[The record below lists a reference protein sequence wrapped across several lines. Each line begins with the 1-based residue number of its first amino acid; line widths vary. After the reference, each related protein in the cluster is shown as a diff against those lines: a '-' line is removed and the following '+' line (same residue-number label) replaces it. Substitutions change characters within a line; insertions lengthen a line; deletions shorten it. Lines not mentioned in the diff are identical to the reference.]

1 MPMNEVCVIDSSG
14 RFVTVAD
21 RDYELRDG
29 EQFVETAPPVFRPA
43 AGYPGFVK
51 PIWNGEKWTEGATF
65 DEMILW
71 EFQHSMKT
79 TDWKTVEGKTLW
91 DTLEDSYKE
100 GVNSAY
106 DQ

>member
-1 MPMNEVCVIDSSG
+1 MTEVCVIDSSG
-14 RFVTVAD
+14 QFVTVAD
-21 RDYELRDG
+21 RDSYDLREG

-51 PIWNGEKWTEGATF
+51 PIWNGEKWTESATF
-65 DEMILW
+65 HEMLRW
-71 EFQHSMKT
+71 EFAHMNT
-79 TDWKTVEGKTLW
+79 TTEGKTIW
-91 DTLEDSYKE
+91 ETLEDSYRE

>member
-1 MPMNEVCVIDSSG
+1 MNEVCVIDPSG
-14 RFVTVAD
+14 QFVTVAD
-21 RDYELRDG
+21 RDSYDLQEG

-51 PIWNGEKWTEGATF
+51 PIWNGEAWTEGATF
-65 DEMILW
+65 SELLRW
-71 EFQHSMKT
+71 ELEHMNKG
-79 TDWKTVEGKTLW
+79 EGKTIW
-91 DTLEDSYKE
+91 ETLEDYYRE